1 MLWISRIDCKFLYD
15 LECAKWLS
23 DTLQS
28 LNGNLAERRQEDSYE
43 SWLRIETIETSKQLK
58 WKAMHFVASGKLSN
72 DTRATINGLP
82 EGFLSLGMEPKKIDG
97 VDWILIK
104 PLRPI
109 HRYVGSTDGVICK
122 PFYYLGTRNFVS
134 NNTQFLY

>member
-1 MLWISRIDCKFLYD
+1 MLWISRIDFKFLYD

-58 WKAMHFVASGKLSN
+58 WKTMH
-72 DTRATINGLP
+72 
-82 EGFLSLGMEPKKIDG
+82 LSL
-97 VDWILIK
+97 LQ
-104 PLRPI
+104 
-109 HRYVGSTDGVICK
+109 
-122 PFYYLGTRNFVS
+122 N
-134 NNTQFLY
+134 